1 MRAATGGT
9 VWLMRGAV
17 SQDPE
22 TATVLAAATAACEEH
37 RAARLDER
45 ERLDDRDRAI
55 VNAVRAG
62 ALLSEIAEAAGVT
75 RAAVSLAA
83 RRTLPPRPGRGGPY
97 SRRRGTAAAVRA
109 VVDAAHYLE
118 QAKEVS
124 RASKERRDRAIAA
137 SVAAGVGVVATAR
150 ALGMTPAA
158 VSLIARASREEDAK
172 KTADGALASQ

>member
-1 MRAATGGT
+1 MLSSGT
-9 VWLMRGAV
+9 VLCMKD
-17 SQDPE
+17 DPHSE
-22 TATVLAAATAACEEH
+22 ALRQAGLSRAIDAAGRHCAD
-37 RAARLDER
+37 RLDER

-97 SRRRGTAAAVRA
+97 SRRRGTAAAIRA
-109 VVDAAHYLE
+109 VVDAAHCLE
-118 QAKEVS
+118 QAREVS
-124 RASKERRDRAIAA
+124 RESKERRDRAIAA
-137 SVAAGVGVVATAR
+137 SVAAGAGVVATAR

-172 KTADGALASQ
+172 ITADGALASQ